1 MPHILLL
8 LPTATYRA
16 EAFLEAARRL
26 HISVTIGCEQAGRW
40 EHFPSDA
47 VLLLDFQN
55 LKVSQDRVAQLT
67 KTRPLDGIVGVED
80 TTTFIAASLAS
91 FLGLPHHSP
100 KAASAARNKLEMRTL
115 LRASKIRI
123 PHFVAF
129 SISADPKQVANHI
142 QYPCVVK
149 PLILSA
155 SCGVIR
161 ADDPDSFCQAF
172 TRVKTLLIQLG
183 LTEKEKAAQTLL
195 VEDFVPGFEVAVEG
209 ILTHGSLQVLALFD
223 KPDPLDGPFFE
234 ETIYITPSRL
244 PSETQDQIADTLE
257 QAARALGLTEGPVH
271 GELRINTAGV
281 WVIELA
287 GRSIGGR
294 CSQIL
299 QFGSGMTLEE
309 LILRHTL
316 HLEIPTFERE
326 DQAAG
331 VMMLPIKEKGYFRAI
346 HGQTEARNTPG
357 ITLLEITAQKGDLL
371 VPLPEGTRYLG
382 FLIAKGPFPEAV
394 EHSLREAFRY
404 VKVETTP
411 LPGESPKIGVI
422 RV

>member
-26 HISVTIGCEQAGRW
+26 NISVTIGCEQAGRW
-40 EHFPSDA
+40 ENVPSIG

-55 LKVSQDRVAQLT
+55 FKESQDRVERLMKAQ
-67 KTRPLDGIVGVED
+67 PLDGIIGVED
-80 TTTFIAASLAS
+80 TTTFIAASLA
-91 FLGLPHHSP
+91 FVLGLPHHSP

-115 LRASKIRI
+115 LQTSKIRI
-123 PHFVAF
+123 PHFEAY
-129 SISADPKQVANHI
+129 SIHEDPKQIANHI

-161 ADDPDSFCQAF
+161 ADDPESFCQAF
-172 TRVKTLLIQLG
+172 TRVKSLLIQLG
-183 LTEKEKAAQTLL
+183 LTQKEKAAQTLL
-195 VEDFVPGFEVAVEG
+195 VEDFVPGTEVAVEG
-209 ILTHGSLQVLALFD
+209 ILTKGTLQVLALFD

-244 PSETQDQIADTLE
+244 PSEIQDQITDTL
-257 QAARALGLTEGPVH
+257 QGAAHALGLAEGPVH
-271 GELRINTAGV
+271 GELRINTSGV

-316 HLEIPTFERE
+316 RLEIPTFERE
-326 DQAAG
+326 KQAAG
-331 VMMLPIKEKGYFRAI
+331 VMMLPIKEQGYFQAL
-346 HGQTEARNTPG
+346 HGQTEARNTSG
-357 ITLLEITAQKGDLL
+357 ITLLEVTARSGDLL

-382 FLIAKGPFPEAV
+382 FLLAKGPSPDHV
-394 EHSLREAFRY
+394 ERSLRKAY
-404 VKVETTP
+404 GYLVVETTP
-411 LPGESPKIGVI
+411 FLDESPDMGVI

>member
-16 EAFLEAARRL
+16 EAFLEAARKL
-26 HISVTIGCEQAGRW
+26 NISVTIGCEHADRW
-40 EHFPSDA
+40 EHFPSNG

-55 LKVSQDRVAQLT
+55 FKVSQDRVEHLM
-67 KTRPLDGIVGVED
+67 KTHPLDGIIGVED
-80 TTTFIAASLAS
+80 TTTFLAASLA
-91 FLGLPHHSP
+91 FVLGLPHHSP
-100 KAASAARNKLEMRTL
+100 KSASAARNKLEMRSL
-115 LRASKIRI
+115 LQTSKIRI
-123 PHFVAF
+123 PHFVAY
-129 SISADPKQVANHI
+129 SIYEDPKQIATHVH
-142 QYPCVVK
+142 YPCVVK

-161 ADDPDSFCQAF
+161 ADDPESFCQAF
-172 TRVKTLLIQLG
+172 TRVKALLFQLG
-183 LTEKEKAAQTLL
+183 LTQKEKAAQTLL
-195 VEDFVPGFEVAVEG
+195 VEDFVPGTEVAVEG
-209 ILTHGSLQVLALFD
+209 ILTNGTLQVLALFD

-244 PSETQDQIADTLE
+244 PSEVQGQMADTLQGAT
-257 QAARALGLTEGPVH
+257 QAMGLAEGPVH
-271 GELRINTAGV
+271 GELRFNTSGV

-294 CSQIL
+294 CSQML

-316 HLEIPTFERE
+316 RLEIPTFERE
-326 DQAAG
+326 KQAAG
-331 VMMLPIKEKGYFRAI
+331 VMMLPIKEQGYFQAL
-346 HGQTEARNTPG
+346 HGQSEARNTSG
-357 ITLLEITAQKGDLL
+357 ITLLEVTARPGDLL

-382 FLIAKGPFPEAV
+382 FLLSKGPSPDHV
-394 EHSLREAFRY
+394 ERSLREAY
-404 VKVETTP
+404 GYLKVETTP
-411 LPGESPKIGVI
+411 LNGESPKIGVI

>member
-8 LPTATYRA
+8 LPTSTYRA

-26 HISVTIGCEQAGRW
+26 HISVTIGCEHAGRW
-40 EHFPSDA
+40 ENFQSDE
-47 VLLLDFQN
+47 VLLLDFKN
-55 LKVSQDRVAQLT
+55 LKASQDRVEQFVMT
-67 KTRPLDGIVGVED
+67 HPLDGILGVED

-91 FLGLPHHSP
+91 FLGLPYHSP
-100 KAASAARNKLEMRTL
+100 KSASAARNKLEMRTL
-115 LRASKIRI
+115 LQASMIRI
-123 PHFVAF
+123 PNFVAY
-129 SISADPKQVANHI
+129 SIHVDPKQIANQI

-161 ADDPDSFCQAF
+161 ADDTESFCKAS

-183 LTEKEKAAQTLL
+183 LTEKEEAAQSLL
-195 VEDFVPGFEVAVEG
+195 VEDFVPGTEVAVEG
-209 ILTHGSLQVLALFD
+209 ILTNGSLKVLALFD

-244 PSETQDQIADTLE
+244 PSEIQDQIADTLQ
-257 QAARALGLTEGPVH
+257 QAARALGLAEGPVH
-271 GELRINTAGV
+271 GELRINQSGV

-294 CSQIL
+294 CSQSL

-316 HLEIPTFERE
+316 RLEIPTFERE
-326 DQAAG
+326 KQAAG
-331 VMMLPIKEKGYFRAI
+331 VMMLPIKELGYFQAL
-346 HGQTEARNTPG
+346 HGEAEARNTPG
-357 ITLLEITAQKGDLL
+357 ITFLEITAQPGDLL

-382 FLIAKGPFPEAV
+382 FLLAKGPSPDNV
-394 EHSLREAFRY
+394 ERSLREAY
-404 VKVETTP
+404 GYLEVETTS
-411 LPGESPKIGVI
+411 LAGQSSTIGVI

>member
-1 MPHILLL
+1 MPHLLLL

-16 EAFLEAARRL
+16 EAFLEAAQRL
-26 HISVTIGCEQAGRW
+26 NISVTIGCEHAGRW
-40 EHFPSDA
+40 ENFQSDE

-55 LKVSQDRVAQLT
+55 LKASQDRVEQFV
-67 KTRPLDGIVGVED
+67 KTHPLDGIIGVED
-80 TTTFIAASLAS
+80 NTTFIAASLAS

-100 KAASAARNKLEMRTL
+100 KSASAARNKLEMRTL
-115 LRASKIRI
+115 LQASMIRI
-123 PHFVAF
+123 PHFVAY
-129 SISADPKQVANHI
+129 SIYVDPKQIANQI

-161 ADDPDSFCQAF
+161 ADDTESFCKAF

-183 LTEKEKAAQTLL
+183 LTEKEKAAQSLL
-195 VEDFVPGFEVAVEG
+195 VEDFVPGTEVAVEG
-209 ILTHGSLQVLALFD
+209 ILTNGSLKVLALFD

-244 PSETQDQIADTLE
+244 PSEIQDQIADTL
-257 QAARALGLTEGPVH
+257 QRAARALGLAEGPVH
-271 GELRINTAGV
+271 GELRINKSGV

-316 HLEIPTFERE
+316 RIEISTFERE
-326 DQAAG
+326 KQAAG
-331 VMMLPIKEKGYFRAI
+331 VMMLPIKELGYFQAL
-346 HGQTEARNTPG
+346 HGQAEARNTPG
-357 ITLLEITAQKGDLL
+357 ITFLDITAQPGDFL

-382 FLIAKGPFPEAV
+382 FLLAKGPSPDNV
-394 EHSLREAFRY
+394 ERSLREAY
-404 VKVETTP
+404 GYLEVETTP
-411 LPGESPKIGVI
+411 LPGQSPKIGVI

>member
-1 MPHILLL
+1 MAHILLL

-16 EAFLEAARRL
+16 EAFLKAARRL
-26 HISVTIGCEQAGRW
+26 NISVTIGCEQAGRW
-40 EHFPSDA
+40 DDSPSNK
-47 VLLLDFQN
+47 VLLLNFQN
-55 LKVSQDRVAQLT
+55 LKASQDRVAQFA
-67 KTRPLDGIVGVED
+67 KTHPLDGIIGVED
-80 TTTFIAASLAS
+80 TTSYIAASLAS

-115 LRASKIRI
+115 LQESKIRI
-123 PHFVAF
+123 PHFVSF
-129 SISADPKQVANHI
+129 SIYVDPKHIANQI

-161 ADDPDSFCQAF
+161 ADDPERFCQAF

-183 LTEKEKAAQTLL
+183 LAEKEKAAQSLL
-195 VEDFVPGFEVAVEG
+195 VEDFVPGTEVAVEG
-209 ILTHGSLQVLALFD
+209 ILTNGNLRVLALFD

-244 PSETQDQIADTLE
+244 PSEIQDQISDTLQ
-257 QAARALGLTEGPVH
+257 QAARALGIAEGPVH

-287 GRSIGGR
+287 ARSIGGR

-299 QFGSGMTLEE
+299 QFGSGMSLEE
-309 LILRHTL
+309 LILRHAL

-326 DQAAG
+326 KQAAG
-331 VMMLPIKEKGYFRAI
+331 VMMLPIKKAGYFQAI
-346 HGQTEARNTPG
+346 HGQHEARNTPG
-357 ITLLEITAQKGDLL
+357 ITFLEITAQAGDLL

-382 FLIAKGPFPEAV
+382 FLLAKGPSPENV
-394 EHSLREAFRY
+394 ERSLREAY
-404 VKVETTP
+404 GCLKVETNP
-411 LPGESPKIGVI
+411 LPGGTPKMDVI

>member
-16 EAFLEAARRL
+16 KAFLEAARRL
-26 HISVTIGCEQAGRW
+26 NISVTIGCEQADRW
-40 EHFPSDA
+40 NNVPSNG

-55 LKVSQDRVAQLT
+55 IKGSQDSVERLMKAH
-67 KTRPLDGIVGVED
+67 PLDGIIGVED
-80 TTTFIAASLAS
+80 TTTFLAASLAVV
-91 FLGLPHHSP
+91 FGLPHHSP

-115 LRASKIRI
+115 LQTAKIRI
-123 PHFVAF
+123 PSFVAY
-129 SISADPKQVANHI
+129 SITRDPRQLANRIH
-142 QYPCVVK
+142 YPCVVK

-161 ADDPDSFCQAF
+161 ADNPESFCQAF
-172 TRVKTLLIQLG
+172 TRVKSLLIQLG
-183 LTEKEKAAQTLL
+183 LTQKEKAGRILL
-195 VEDFVPGFEVAVEG
+195 VEDFVPGTEVAVEG
-209 ILTHGSLQVLALFD
+209 ILTKGILKILAVFD

-234 ETIYITPSRL
+234 ETIYVTPSRL
-244 PSETQDQIADTLE
+244 PSEIQDQITDTL
-257 QAARALGLTEGPVH
+257 QGAAHAMGLTDGPVH
-271 GELRINTAGV
+271 GELRINTSGV

-287 GRSIGGR
+287 GRSIGGQ

-316 HLEIPTFERE
+316 RLEIPTLERE
-326 DQAAG
+326 KQAAG
-331 VMMLPIKEKGYFRAI
+331 VMMLPIKERGFFQAL
-346 HGQTEARNTPG
+346 HGQTEARNTSG
-357 ITLLEITAQKGDLL
+357 ITHLEVTAQPGDLL

-382 FLIAKGPFPEAV
+382 FLSAKGPSPDHV
-394 EHSLREAFRY
+394 ERSLREAYGHLF
-404 VKVETTP
+404 VETSP
-411 LPGESPKIGVI
+411 FLDESPEFKVI